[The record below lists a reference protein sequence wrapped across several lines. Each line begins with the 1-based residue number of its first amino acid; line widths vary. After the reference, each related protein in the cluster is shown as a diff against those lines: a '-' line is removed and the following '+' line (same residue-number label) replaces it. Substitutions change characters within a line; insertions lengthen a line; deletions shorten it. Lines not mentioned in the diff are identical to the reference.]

1 MRSLNVHKGALLELT
16 SIDLF
21 CGAGGLSLGLE
32 RAGFR
37 PVLGLDLNKDACATY
52 RRHFPNVDVMERSIT
67 GVDFR
72 QWKGIDLIAGG
83 PPCQPFS
90 NGGKRLAAGDNR
102 DMLPEFVRAVNEALP
117 RAFIMENVAGLL
129 APRNLDYFNSILTTI
144 SDRYTIMPPRIVNA
158 AEYGVPQK
166 RLRVM
171 VIGILKGCMDFPPPT
186 HRPGRYI
193 TAGSILRRGEVLGLA
208 NPSKVVYA
216 KTPDLRPSPYA
227 GQLFNGG
234 GRAINLDQPA
244 PTILASAGGNKT
256 HFVDEL
262 DLVPPYHKHLWEG
275 GKARVGTLRGGRRLT
290 VLESALLQ
298 TFPPDMV
305 FEGSRS
311 SQYTQ
316 IGNAV
321 PPRLAEVIGA
331 SIARVLH

>member
-1 MRSLNVHKGALLELT
+1 VEV
-16 SIDLF
+16 I
-21 CGAGGLSLGLE
+21 
-32 RAGFR
+32 
-37 PVLGLDLNKDACATY
+37 
-52 RRHFPNVDVMERSIT
+52 ERSIV
-67 GVDFR
+67 GVDFK
-72 QWKGIDLIAGG
+72 QWQGVDLIAGG

-90 NGGKRLAAGDNR
+90 NGGKRLAASDVR
-102 DMLPEFVRAVNEALP
+102 DMLPEFVRAVNEAMP

-129 APRNLDYFNSILTTI
+129 APRNRNYFDSILATI
-144 SDRYTIMPPRIVNA
+144 SDRYTVLPPRIVNA
-158 AEYGVPQK
+158 ADYGVPQK

-171 VIGILKGCMDFPPPT
+171 VIGFFKGGVDFPAPT
-186 HRPGRYI
+186 HRPGQYV
-193 TAGSILRRGEVLGLA
+193 TAGSVLRRGEILGNP

-216 KTPDLRPSPYA
+216 RTPDLRPSPYA

-262 DLVPPYHKHLWEG
+262 ELVPPYHKHLWDG
-275 GKARVGTLRGGRRLT
+275 GKPSVGTLRGGRRLT

-298 TFPPDMV
+298 TFPLGMK

-321 PPRLAEVIGA
+321 PPRLAEVVGA
-331 SIARVLH
+331 SIARALN

>member
-1 MRSLNVHKGALLELT
+1 MELT

-52 RRHFPNVDVMERSIT
+52 RSHFPTVEVMERSIT

-72 QWKGIDLIAGG
+72 QWRGVDLIAGG

-90 NGGKRLAAGDNR
+90 NGGKRLAASDVR
-102 DMLPEFVRAVNEALP
+102 DMLPEFVRAVNEAMP

-129 APRNLDYFNSILTTI
+129 APRNREYFNSILATI
-144 SDRYTIMPPRIVNA
+144 SDRYTVLPPRIVNA
-158 AEYGVPQK
+158 ADYGVPQK

-171 VIGILKGCMDFPPPT
+171 VIGFLKGGVDFPAPT
-186 HRPGRYI
+186 HRPGRYV
-193 TAGSILRRGEVLGLA
+193 TAGSVLRRGEVLGNP
-208 NPSKVVYA
+208 NPSKVVFA

-262 DLVPPYHKHLWEG
+262 DLVPPYHKHLWDG
-275 GKARVGTLRGGRRLT
+275 GKPKVGTLRGGRRLT

-298 TFPPDMV
+298 TFPADMV

-321 PPRLAEVIGA
+321 PPRLAEVVGA
-331 SIARVLH
+331 SIARALH

>member
-1 MRSLNVHKGALLELT
+1 M
-16 SIDLF
+16 
-21 CGAGGLSLGLE
+21 GLE
-32 RAGFR
+32 RAGFQ
-37 PVLGLDLNKDACATY
+37 PVLGLDMNKDACATY
-52 RRHFPNVDVMERSIT
+52 QRAFPKAQVLQETVTEI
-67 GVDFR
+67 DFR
-72 QWKGIDLIAGG
+72 QWSGIDLIAGG

-90 NGGKRLAAGDNR
+90 NGGKRMAADDVR
-102 DMLPEFVRAVNEALP
+102 DMLPQFVRAVNEAMP

-129 APRNLDYFNSILTTI
+129 APRNREYFDSVLASIN
-144 SDRYTIMPPRIVNA
+144 DRYTILPPRIINA
-158 AEYGVPQK
+158 ADYGVPQK

-171 VIGILKGCMDFPPPT
+171 VIGFLKVAIEFPAPT
-186 HRPGRYI
+186 HRTGRYV
-193 TAGSILRRGEVLGLA
+193 ASGSVIKRGEVFGTP

-234 GRAINLDQPA
+234 GRALNLDQPA

-262 DLVPPYHKHLWEG
+262 DLVPQYHKHLCDG
-275 GKARVGTLRGGRRLT
+275 GKPKSGTLSGGRRLT

-298 TFPPDMV
+298 SFPREMV

-321 PPRLAEVIGA
+321 PPRLAEVVGA
-331 SIARVLH
+331 SIARAFN

>member
-1 MRSLNVHKGALLELT
+1 MELT

-37 PVLGLDLNKDACATY
+37 SVFGMDTNRDAMATF
-52 RRHFPNVDVMERSIT
+52 RRALPHAEALERSVVGYDFHQWR
-67 GVDFR
+67 GVD
-72 QWKGIDLIAGG
+72 LVAGG

-90 NGGKRLAAGDNR
+90 NGGKRLAQQDAR
-102 DMLPEFVRAVNEALP
+102 DMIPEFARAVNEVMP

-129 APRNLDYFNSILTTI
+129 APRNSEYLAEVLGLFDSQ
-144 SDRYTIMPPRIVNA
+144 YTILPPRIINA
-158 AEYGVPQK
+158 ADYGVPQK
-166 RLRVM
+166 RIRV
-171 VIGILKGCMDFPPPT
+171 VLIGLLKGSIDFPAPT
-186 HRPGRYI
+186 HRPGRYV
-193 TAGSILRRGEVLGLA
+193 TAGSVLRRGEVMGNP

-234 GRAINLDQPA
+234 GRAINFDQPA

-262 DLVPPYHKHLWEG
+262 DLVPPYHKHLWDG
-275 GKARVGTLRGGRRLT
+275 GRPKVGTLRGGRRLT

-298 TFPPDMV
+298 TFPAEMV
-305 FEGSRS
+305 FEGSVS

-316 IGNAV
+316 VGNAV
-321 PPRLAEVIGA
+321 PPRLAEVVGA
-331 SIARVLH
+331 SVARALH

>member
-1 MRSLNVHKGALLELT
+1 MQLT

-32 RAGFR
+32 RAGFQ
-37 PVLGLDLNKDACATY
+37 PVLGLDINRDACATY
-52 RRHFPNVDVMERSIT
+52 RRHFPGVEVVERSVT

-72 QWKGIDLIAGG
+72 RWRGVDLIAGG

-90 NGGKRLAAGDNR
+90 NGGKRLAASDVR
-102 DMLPEFVRAVNEALP
+102 DMLPEFVRAVNEAMP

-129 APRNLDYFNSILTTI
+129 APRNHHYFGSVLATI
-144 SDRYTIMPPRIVNA
+144 SDRYTVLPPRIVNA
-158 AEYGVPQK
+158 ADYGVPQK

-171 VIGILKGCMDFPPPT
+171 VIGFLKGTIDFPAPT
-186 HRPGRYI
+186 HRPGRYV
-193 TAGSILRRGEVLGLA
+193 TAGSVLRRGDVLGNP

-216 KTPDLRPSPYA
+216 KAPDLRPSPYA

-234 GRAINLDQPA
+234 GRAINLNQPA

-262 DLVPPYHKHLWEG
+262 DLVPPYHKHLLDG
-275 GKARVGTLRGGRRLT
+275 GRPRVGTLRGGRRLT

-298 TFPPDMV
+298 TFPLGMV

-311 SQYTQ
+311 SQYAQ
-316 IGNAV
+316 IGNGV
-321 PPRLAEVIGA
+321 PPRLAEVVGA
-331 SIARVLH
+331 SIARALH

>member
-1 MRSLNVHKGALLELT
+1 MELT

-37 PVLGLDLNKDACATY
+37 SVLGLDLNKDACATY
-52 RRHFPNVDVMERSIT
+52 RRSFPGTEVRQESIT
-67 GVDFR
+67 GIGFR
-72 QWKGIDLIAGG
+72 QWRGADLIAGG

-90 NGGKRLAAGDNR
+90 NGGKQLAANDVR

-117 RAFIMENVAGLL
+117 RAFLMENVAGLL
-129 APRNLDYFNSILTTI
+129 APRNREYFNSVLANI
-144 SDRYTIMPPRIVNA
+144 SDRYTILPPRIVNA
-158 AEYGVPQK
+158 ADYGVPQK

-171 VIGILKGCMDFPPPT
+171 VIGFLKGAADFPAPT
-186 HRPGRYI
+186 HRPGRYV
-193 TAGSILRRGEVLGLA
+193 TSGSVIQRGEVMGNP
-208 NPSKVVYA
+208 NPSKVVFA

-234 GRAINLDQPA
+234 GRALNLDQPA

-262 DLVPPYHKHLWEG
+262 DLVPGYHKHLWDG
-275 GKARVGTLRGGRRLT
+275 GRPKVGALKGGRRLT

-298 TFPPDMV
+298 SFPAEMV

-311 SQYTQ
+311 SQYAQ

-321 PPRLAEVIGA
+321 PPGLAEVVGA
-331 SIARVLH
+331 SVARALN

>member
-1 MRSLNVHKGALLELT
+1 MRLT

-21 CGAGGLSLGLE
+21 CGAGGLSLGFE
-32 RAGFR
+32 RAGFTS
-37 PVLGLDLNKDACATY
+37 VMGLDTNRDAISTY
-52 RRHFPNVDVMERSIT
+52 RKAFPNAETVERSVA
-67 GVDFR
+67 GYDFR
-72 QWKGIDLIAGG
+72 QWRGVDLVAGG

-90 NGGKRLAAGDNR
+90 NGGKRLAAEDGR
-102 DMLPEFVRAVNEALP
+102 DMIPEFARAVNEIMP

-129 APRNLDYFNSILTTI
+129 APRNREYMHEVLALF
-144 SDRYTIMPPRIVNA
+144 SDRYTILPPRIINA
-158 AEYGVPQK
+158 ADYGVPQK
-166 RLRVM
+166 RVRIVL
-171 VIGILKGCMDFPPPT
+171 IGLLTGRIDFPTPT
-186 HRPGRYI
+186 HTPGRYV
-193 TAGSILRRGEVLGLA
+193 TAGSVLRRGETLGHP

-216 KTPDLRPSPYA
+216 KRPDLRPSPYA

-256 HFVDEL
+256 HFIDEL
-262 DLVPPYHKHLWEG
+262 DAVPPYHKHLWDG
-275 GKARVGTLRGGRRLT
+275 GKPRRGELDGARRIS

-298 TFPPDMV
+298 TFPADMV
-305 FEGSRS
+305 FAGSRS

-331 SIARVLH
+331 SVARALH

>member
-1 MRSLNVHKGALLELT
+1 MELT

-32 RAGFR
+32 RSGFR
-37 PVLGLDLNKDACATY
+37 PILGLDLNKDACVTY
-52 RRHFPNVDVMERSIT
+52 RRRFPTAEVMERCIT

-72 QWKGIDLIAGG
+72 QWRGIDLIAGG

-90 NGGKRLAAGDNR
+90 NGGKRLAASDNR
-102 DMLPEFVRAVNEALP
+102 DMLPEFARAVNEALP

-129 APRNLDYFNSILTTI
+129 ATRNRGYFNSILATI
-144 SDRYTIMPPRIVNA
+144 SDRYTVLLPRIVNA
-158 AEYGVPQK
+158 ADYGVPQK

-171 VIGILKGCMDFPPPT
+171 VIGFLKCGVDFPAPT
-186 HRPGRYI
+186 HRPGRYV
-193 TAGSILRRGEVLGLA
+193 TAGSVLSRGEVLGDP

-262 DLVPPYHKHLWEG
+262 DLVPAYHKHLWGG
-275 GKARVGTLRGGRRLT
+275 GKPKVGTLGGGRRLS

-298 TFPPDMV
+298 TFPVDMV

-321 PPRLAEVIGA
+321 PPRLAEVVGA
-331 SIARVLH
+331 SVARALH

>member
-1 MRSLNVHKGALLELT
+1 MELT

-21 CGAGGLSLGLE
+21 AGAGGLSLGLE

-37 PVLGLDLNKDACATY
+37 PVMALDLNRDACDTY
-52 RRHFPNVDVMERSIT
+52 RRAFPGVEVMERSIT

-72 QWKGIDLIAGG
+72 QWRGVDLIAGG

-90 NGGKRLAAGDNR
+90 NGGKRLAAADAR
-102 DMLPEFVRAVNEALP
+102 DMLPEFARAVNEARP
-117 RAFIMENVAGLL
+117 RAFIMENVAGIL
-129 APRNLDYFNSILTTI
+129 APRNRDYLAQVIGLFD
-144 SDRYTIMPPRIVNA
+144 DRYTIPPPRIVNA
-158 AEYGVPQK
+158 ADYGVPQK

-171 VIGILKGCMDFPPPT
+171 LIGYLKGAVDFPAPT
-186 HRPGRYI
+186 HRPGRYVA
-193 TAGSILRRGEVLGLA
+193 AGSVLRRGEVQGQA

-256 HFVDEL
+256 HFVDER
-262 DLVPPYHKHLWEG
+262 DLVPAYHKHLWDG
-275 GKARVGTLRGGRRLT
+275 GKPKTGTLPGGRRLT

-298 TFPPDMV
+298 TFPLEMV
-305 FEGSRS
+305 FAGSRS

-321 PPRLAEVIGA
+321 PPRLAEVVGA
-331 SIARVLH
+331 SIAAALH

>member
-1 MRSLNVHKGALLELT
+1 MELT

-52 RRHFPNVDVMERSIT
+52 RRAFPEAEVMQRSVT

-72 QWKGIDLIAGG
+72 QWRGVDLIAGG

-90 NGGKRLAAGDNR
+90 NGGKRLAASDAR

-117 RAFIMENVAGLL
+117 RVFIMENVAGLL
-129 APRNLDYFNSILTTI
+129 APRNRDYFDKILAMF
-144 SDRYTIMPPRIVNA
+144 SDRYTVLPPRIVNA
-158 AEYGVPQK
+158 AEYGVPQN

-171 VIGILKGCMDFPPPT
+171 VVGFLHEAVDFPPPT
-186 HRPGRYI
+186 HRPVHYV
-193 TAGSILRRGEVLGLA
+193 ASGSVVIQGEVLGEP

-234 GRAINLDQPA
+234 GRALKLDKPA
-244 PTILASAGGNKT
+244 PTVLASAGGNKT
-256 HFVDEL
+256 HFIDEMN
-262 DLVPPYHKHLWEG
+262 LVPAYHKHLSNG
-275 GKARVGTLRGGRRLT
+275 GMPKVGELKGGRRLT

-298 TFPPDMV
+298 SFPKEMV
-305 FEGSRS
+305 FVGSRS

-321 PPRLAEVIGA
+321 PPRLAEVVGA
-331 SIARVLH
+331 SVARALH

>member
-1 MRSLNVHKGALLELT
+1 MELT

-37 PVLGLDLNKDACATY
+37 TVLGLDTNRDAVETY
-52 RRHFPNVDVMERSIT
+52 RRAFPGAKALEQSIV
-67 GVDFR
+67 GYDFR
-72 QWKGIDLIAGG
+72 QWRGVDVVAGG

-90 NGGKRLAAGDNR
+90 NGGKRLAQQDAR
-102 DMLPEFVRAVNEALP
+102 DMIPEFARAVNEAMP
-117 RAFIMENVAGLL
+117 RAFVMENVAGLL
-129 APRNLDYFNSILTTI
+129 APRNRDYMAEVLGLFDS
-144 SDRYTIMPPRIVNA
+144 RYTILSPHIVNA
-158 AEYGVPQK
+158 ADYGVPQK
-166 RLRVM
+166 RVRVL
-171 VIGILKGCMDFPPPT
+171 VVGILDGEVDFPAPT
-186 HRPGRYI
+186 HRPGSYV
-193 TAGSILRRGEVLGLA
+193 TAGSVLRRDEVQGEA

-216 KTPDLRPSPYA
+216 KNPDLRPSPYA

-262 DLVPPYHKHLWEG
+262 DAVPAYHKHLWDG
-275 GKARVGTLRGGRRLT
+275 GSARSGTLAGGRRLT

-298 TFPPDMV
+298 TFPAEMSFV
-305 FEGSRS
+305 GSRS

-316 IGNAV
+316 VGNAV
-321 PPRLAEVIGA
+321 PPRLAEIVGA
-331 SIARVLH
+331 SVARALH